1 MVRTFSPVVETR
13 QQVRSLENGVTL
25 LTERLPHL
33 RSVSVGV
40 WIKTG
45 SASEPPHLSGISH
58 FLEHLFF
65 KGTSTRT
72 ARQLM
77 EAVES
82 RGGHLNAYTS
92 REYTCLYA
100 KTLDT
105 HLATA
110 VEVLG
115 DILCDSQFYDF
126 EKERNVVLEE
136 IASSDDVPEEHV
148 HDLFMSGLYPGHSLG
163 APICGTEASVSAI
176 TLDDVRAHYATWYH
190 PDNII
195 VSVAG
200 NMDEQEVLD
209 LAEKAFAP
217 LQAGNTPALPAYDA
231 PSLGT
236 GITKVSRKMGQ
247 SHYCIGFPG
256 PTTGDPDRYVY
267 DLLSNAL
274 GGGSTSRLFDRIREQ
289 EGLSYAIY
297 TFQSAYYRAGLLG
310 VYAAVAPENLERAL
324 ALTFEEIRGIR
335 DEQISL
341 HELDQNREQ
350 LKGALLMALEDTF
363 HRMSRMAKSY
373 MYHGRVIPLNELI
386 TRIDAVT
393 PEAVHEL
400 ANQILRTESC
410 LVTVLGPKKALK
422 MADIPL

>member
-1 MVRTFSPVVETR
+1 MARTFSPVVETS
-13 QQVRSLENGVTL
+13 QQVRTLENGVTL

-45 SASEPPHLSGISH
+45 SASEPPHLTGISH

-72 ARQLM
+72 VRQLM
-77 EAVES
+77 EAIES
-82 RGGHLNAYTS
+82 RGGLLNAYTS
-92 REYTCLYA
+92 RDYTCLYA

-110 VEVLG
+110 VEILG
-115 DILCDSQFYDF
+115 DILCDSQFFDF

-136 IASSDDVPEEHV
+136 IVSNEDVPEEYL
-148 HDLFMSGLYPGHSLG
+148 HDLFMSGLFPEHSLG
-163 APICGTEASVSAI
+163 APIAGTQASVLEI
-176 TLDDVRAHYATWYH
+176 TLEDVRAHYATWYH
-190 PDNII
+190 PRNII

-200 NMDEQEVLD
+200 NFDEYEIRD

-217 LQAGNTPALPAYDA
+217 LGAGDGPAAPVYEA

-236 GITKVSRKMGQ
+236 GIREYPRNIAQ
-247 SHYCIGFPG
+247 SHCCIGFPG
-256 PTTGDPDRYVY
+256 PKTDNPNRFVY

-297 TFQSAYYRAGLLG
+297 TFQSAYYRAGVLG
-310 VYAAVAPENLERAL
+310 IYAAVAPENLDRTLE
-324 ALTFEEIRGIR
+324 LTFEEIRGIR
-335 DEQISL
+335 DKSISPR
-341 HELDQNREQ
+341 ELDLSREQ
-350 LKGALLMALEDTF
+350 LKGGLLMALENTS

-373 MYHGRVIPLNELI
+373 IYHDRVVPLDELI
-386 TRIDAVT
+386 EKIDAVT
-393 PEAVHEL
+393 PESVHEL
-400 ANQILRTESC
+400 ANHTLQPESC
-410 LVTVLGPKKALK
+410 LVTVLGPEHALHLSE
-422 MADIPL
+422 IPL